1 MLNQEKIR
9 MMARLSI
16 FEKREGRDVPRISRY
31 YKADY
36 ISNRILRAALHYSLC
51 FLLVASFVLLLKIN
65 MIFESLNPDF
75 LLSLGRGILL
85 LYLLG
90 LSAAVVAA
98 AALSANY
105 YDRIQRLGDRY
116 LDELERLLELEEA
129 EDALPAS
136 SPGKEEASPDLF
148 PSEQG
153 ASSELSLEELSEEE
167 SPGEKVREETE
178 EGAGELT
185 EEESREELRAPA
197 AELQFTPQVSRR
209 MQGSTDKK
217 SGGRRRG
224 EE

>member
-36 ISNRILRAALHYSLC
+36 ISNLILRAALHYSLC

-116 LDELERLLELEEA
+116 L
-129 EDALPAS
+129 S
-136 SPGKEEASPDLF
+136 WS
-148 PSEQG
+148 
-153 ASSELSLEELSEEE
+153 
-167 SPGEKVREETE
+167 
-178 EGAGELT
+178 
-185 EEESREELRAPA
+185 
-197 AELQFTPQVSRR
+197 VSW
-209 MQGSTDKK
+209 S
-217 SGGRRRG
+217 
-224 EE
+224 

>member
-65 MIFESLNPDF
+65 RIFESLNPDF
-75 LLSLGRGILL
+75 LLSLGRGLL
-85 LYLLG
+85 LLSLLG

-105 YDRIQRLGDRY
+105 YDRIQRLGDHY

-136 SPGKEEASPDLF
+136 PPGKEEASPDSF

-153 ASSELSLEELSEEE
+153 APELSLEELSEEE
-167 SPGEKVREETE
+167 SPGEEVREETE

-217 SGGRRRG
+217 SGGRRRK

>member
-65 MIFESLNPDF
+65 RIFESLNPDF

-136 SPGKEEASPDLF
+136 LPGKEEASPDPF
-148 PSEQG
+148 P
-153 ASSELSLEELSEEE
+153 SELSLEELSEEE

>member
-65 MIFESLNPDF
+65 RIFESLNPDF

-136 SPGKEEASPDLF
+136 PRGKEETSPDPF
-148 PSEQG
+148 PSEQE
-153 ASSELSLEELSEEE
+153 APELSLEELSEEE
-167 SPGEKVREETE
+167 PPEGEGREGPE

-217 SGGRRRG
+217 NGGRRRG

>member
-36 ISNRILRAALHYSLC
+36 ISNRILKAALHYSLC

-65 MIFESLNPDF
+65 RIFESLNPDF

-136 SPGKEEASPDLF
+136 PLGEEEASPAPF
-148 PSEQG
+148 PSERG
-153 ASSELSLEELSEEE
+153 APELSLEELSEEGPPE
-167 SPGEKVREETE
+167 EEGREGPE

-217 SGGRRRG
+217 NGGRRRG

>member
-65 MIFESLNPDF
+65 RIFESLNPDF

-129 EDALPAS
+129 EDALSAS
-136 SPGKEEASPDLF
+136 PPGKEEASPDPF
-148 PSEQG
+148 PSEQE
-153 ASSELSLEELSEEE
+153 APELSLEELSEEE
-167 SPGEKVREETE
+167 PPEEEGREGPE

>member
-136 SPGKEEASPDLF
+136 PPGEEEASPAPF
-148 PSEQG
+148 PSERG
-153 ASSELSLEELSEEE
+153 APELSLEELSEEE

>member
-136 SPGKEEASPDLF
+136 SPGKEEAFSDPF

-153 ASSELSLEELSEEE
+153 ASELSLEELSEEE
-167 SPGEKVREETE
+167 SPGEEVREESE

-185 EEESREELRAPA
+185 EEESLEELRAPA

>member
-36 ISNRILRAALHYSLC
+36 ISNRILKAALHYSLC

-65 MIFESLNPDF
+65 RIFESLNPDF

-136 SPGKEEASPDLF
+136 PPGKEKASPDPF
-148 PSEQG
+148 PSEQE
-153 ASSELSLEELSEEE
+153 APELSLEELSEEGPPE
-167 SPGEKVREETE
+167 E
-178 EGAGELT
+178 EGREGPEEDAGELT

-217 SGGRRRG
+217 NGGRRRG

>member
-65 MIFESLNPDF
+65 RIFESLNPDF

-105 YDRIQRLGDRY
+105 YDRIQRLGDHY

-136 SPGKEEASPDLF
+136 PPGKEEASPDPF
-148 PSEQG
+148 PSEQE
-153 ASSELSLEELSEEE
+153 APELSLEELSEEE
-167 SPGEKVREETE
+167 PPDEEGREEPE

-217 SGGRRRG
+217 SGGRRRK

>member
-1 MLNQEKIR
+1 

-65 MIFESLNPDF
+65 RIFESLNPDF

-105 YDRIQRLGDRY
+105 YDRIQRLGDHY

-136 SPGKEEASPDLF
+136 PPGKEEASPDPF
-148 PSEQG
+148 PSEQE
-153 ASSELSLEELSEEE
+153 APELSLEELSEEE
-167 SPGEKVREETE
+167 PPDEEGREEPE

-217 SGGRRRG
+217 SGGRRRK

>member
-65 MIFESLNPDF
+65 RIFESLNPDF

-136 SPGKEEASPDLF
+136 PPGKEEASPDPF
-148 PSEQG
+148 PSEQE
-153 ASSELSLEELSEEE
+153 APELSLEELSEEE
-167 SPGEKVREETE
+167 PPDEEGREEPE

-217 SGGRRRG
+217 NGGRRRG

>member
-136 SPGKEEASPDLF
+136 PPGKEEASPDLF

-153 ASSELSLEELSEEE
+153 APELSLEELSEEE
-167 SPGEKVREETE
+167 SPGLESCAETE

-209 MQGSTDKK
+209 MQGSADKK

>member
-65 MIFESLNPDF
+65 RIFESLNPDF

-136 SPGKEEASPDLF
+136 PPGKEEASPDPF
-148 PSEQG
+148 PSEQE
-153 ASSELSLEELSEEE
+153 APELSLEELSEEGP
-167 SPGEKVREETE
+167 PGE
-178 EGAGELT
+178 EG
-185 EEESREELRAPA
+185 REELRAPA

>member
-65 MIFESLNPDF
+65 RIFESLNPDF

-136 SPGKEEASPDLF
+136 PPGKEEASPDPF
-148 PSEQG
+148 PSEQE
-153 ASSELSLEELSEEE
+153 APELSLEELSEEE
-167 SPGEKVREETE
+167 PPDREGREEPE

-217 SGGRRRG
+217 NGGRRRG

>member
-65 MIFESLNPDF
+65 RIFEGLNPDF

-136 SPGKEEASPDLF
+136 PPGKEEASPDPF
-148 PSEQG
+148 PSEQE
-153 ASSELSLEELSEEE
+153 APELSLEELSEEE
-167 SPGEKVREETE
+167 SPEEEVREESE

-197 AELQFTPQVSRR
+197 GELQFTPQVSRR